1 MPKQGAVFMQ
11 VSINDYIN
19 KRVFF
24 VGIGGCSMSGL
35 AKMMKWLGYEV
46 AGSDRTQNHKT
57 DQLKNDGIEIFIG
70 HDGENVKGASLLIYS
85 AAISEENPERKYA
98 SEHNIPSLERCD
110 LIGQLMK
117 RFSESI
123 AISGTHGKTTTTSMM
138 AETFVFCG
146 EDPSIHIGGEL
157 DSIGGSTRLGEGE
170 AFICEACEFNR
181 SFLRFFPTAAVILN
195 IDEDHL
201 DCYKDID
208 DIENTFLEF
217 AKLVPEDGL
226 VVGCGDDKRV
236 RNVLSK
242 VNCKTRTY
250 GLEPHNEIRAENIT
264 YDDNGCAF
272 YTATLF
278 GHPLCEVELS
288 VPGQHNVLNSL
299 AVIAVA
305 SFYNLPMHRVSEALY
320 AYKGAHRR
328 FELTSITDG
337 AYVYQDYAHN
347 PTETKNAMTV
357 ARIKAKKK
365 LYAVLQP
372 HTYSRT
378 KALFHGFTECF
389 DDADVILVT
398 DICAAREKD
407 PGDINS
413 QMLVD
418 AMRKKGLNAY
428 LTPSFD
434 DAEKFLR
441 ENWEKEDVVV
451 TLGCGDIDLLNEQ
464 IALHGDTKK

>member
-1 MPKQGAVFMQ
+1 MN
-11 VSINDYIN
+11 VSINDYQG

-35 AKMMKWLGYEV
+35 AKMMKWLGYDV

-57 DQLKNDGIEIFIG
+57 DHLKEDGIEIFIG
-70 HDGENVKGASLLIYS
+70 HEGKNVRGASLLVYS
-85 AAISEENPERKYA
+85 AAISEENPERKFA
-98 SEHNIPSLERCD
+98 RENNIPQLERCE

-117 RFSESI
+117 KYNESI

-138 AETFVFCG
+138 AEVFVMCG

-157 DSIGGSTRLGEGE
+157 DFIGGSTRLGKGDH
-170 AFICEACEFNR
+170 FILEACEFNR
-181 SFLRFFPTAAVILN
+181 SFLSFFPTVAVILN

-201 DCYKDID
+201 DCYKDLD
-208 DIENTFLEF
+208 DIENTFLDF
-217 AKLVPEDGL
+217 AKIVPDTGL
-226 VVGCGDDKRV
+226 VAGLGDDNRV

-242 VNCKTRTY
+242 LSSKTRTF
-250 GLEPHNEIRAENIT
+250 GLEPHNELRAENIT
-264 YDDNGCAF
+264 YDDEGCAF
-272 YTATLF
+272 FTATLF

-288 VPGQHNVLNSL
+288 VPGEHNVLNALS
-299 AVIAVA
+299 VIAVA
-305 SFYNLPMHRVSEALY
+305 SFFSLPMHRVAEALN

-337 AYVYQDYAHN
+337 AFVYQDYAHN
-347 PTETKNAMTV
+347 PAETLKAMKV

-378 KALFHGFTECF
+378 KALFKGFTECF
-389 DDADVILVT
+389 DDADVVLVT

-413 QMLVD
+413 KMLVD
-418 AMRKKGLNAY
+418 AMLEKGINAH
-428 LTPSFD
+428 LTPTFD
-434 DAEKFLR
+434 DAEAFLR
-441 ENWEKEDVVV
+441 SNWEAGDVVV

-464 IALHGDTKK
+464 IAENGDTK

>member
-1 MPKQGAVFMQ
+1 MQ
-11 VSINDYIN
+11 VSINDFVN

-35 AKMMKWLGYEV
+35 ARMMKWLGYEV

-57 DQLKNDGIEIFIG
+57 DHLKEEGIEIFIG

-85 AAISEENPERKYA
+85 AAISEENPERRFA
-98 SEHNIPSLERCD
+98 FENSIPQLERCD

-117 RFSESI
+117 RFKESI

-138 AETFVFCG
+138 AEVFVMCG

-157 DSIGGSTRLGEGE
+157 DFIGGSTRLGEGDS
-170 AFICEACEFNR
+170 FIVEACEFNK
-181 SFLRFFPTAAVILN
+181 SFLRFFPTVSVILN

-208 DIENTFLEF
+208 DIENTFCAF
-217 AKLVPEDGL
+217 ASLVPETGL
-226 VVGCGDDKRV
+226 TVGCGDDKRV
-236 RNVLSK
+236 RNVLDKLS
-242 VNCKTRTY
+242 CKTRTY
-250 GLEPHNEIRAENIT
+250 GLQPFNELRAENIT
-264 YDDNGCAF
+264 YDDDGCAF

-288 VPGQHNVLNSL
+288 VPGEHNVLNSL

-305 SFYNLPMHRVSEALY
+305 GFFDLPMHRVAEALH

-347 PTETKNAMTV
+347 PTETLNAMKV

-378 KALFHGFTECF
+378 KALFNGFCECF

-418 AMRKKGLNAY
+418 AMRKKGLKAF
-428 LTPSFD
+428 LTPTFD

-441 ENWEKEDVVV
+441 ENWEAGDVVV